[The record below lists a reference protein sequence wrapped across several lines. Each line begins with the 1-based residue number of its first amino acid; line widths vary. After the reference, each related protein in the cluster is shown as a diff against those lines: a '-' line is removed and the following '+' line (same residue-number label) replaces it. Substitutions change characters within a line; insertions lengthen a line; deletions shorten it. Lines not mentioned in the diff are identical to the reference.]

1 VFRTFIIGIFSGAVL
16 AACLLYFVP
25 AVDQH
30 REASLVSVQPNGGNI
45 ESFHANLPDD
55 RIIVGAAGM
64 DAVPEAL
71 KWPAAPV
78 LGDTW
83 AELFKIRNRNDVVVG
98 VASRISGTGIAG
110 GSVLEWTLHLPARGT
125 LYAKLQ
131 PQADEAGQRSGRL
144 RAGTREFALMTG
156 SVNERLINAGDEQ
169 NSDTDRQARIE
180 LVTALV
186 ASSESSE

>member
-1 VFRTFIIGIFSGAVL
+1 MFKSFITGIFSGAIL

-45 ESFHANLPDD
+45 EAFHANLPDD
-55 RIIVGAAGM
+55 RIVVGAAGV
-64 DAVPEAL
+64 DAVPAAL

-78 LGDTW
+78 LGDTQ

-98 VASRISGTGIAG
+98 VASRISGTGVASG
-110 GSVLEWTLHLPARGT
+110 PVVEWTLHLPARGT
-125 LYAKLQ
+125 LYANLQ
-131 PQADEAGQRSGRL
+131 PRADETGQRSGRL
-144 RAGTREFALMTG
+144 RAGTREFAIMTG
-156 SVNERLINAGDEQ
+156 SVNERLIGAGAEQ
-169 NSDTDRQARIE
+169 NSDHGGARIE

-186 ASSESSE
+186 AASESSE